1 MNNQTDKFVER
12 FSGLFEKAGINLSK
26 IEESKEEAQKV
37 QQQDT
42 KKLGFFAAVLAAVGV
57 SYYVSKKFGGVGH
70 QQPPPEL

>member
-37 QQQDT
+37 
-42 KKLGFFAAVLAAVGV
+42 
-57 SYYVSKKFGGVGH
+57 
-70 QQPPPEL
+70 